1 MRSVLSL
8 SIPPKKLAL
17 LKKRAKDEGMTIS
30 AYVIHKIDE
39 EEHMISE
46 EELLVDIRQ
55 GRKDFKEG
63 KCRVM
68 GHADKIEDFFPINE

>member
-1 MRSVLSL
+1 MRSVLSISL
-8 SIPPKKLAL
+8 PPKKLAFI
-17 LKKRAKDEGMTIS
+17 KKRAKSEGMTVS
-30 AYVIHKIDE
+30 AYVIQKIDE

-46 EELLVDIRQ
+46 AELLEDIRQ

-68 GHADKIEDFFPINE
+68 GPDDKIEDFFPINE